1 MARVKI
7 TETVL
12 RDGHQSIAATR
23 MRLRQMLPVLE
34 AIDEL
39 GYNALECW
47 GGATFDTCMRF
58 LDEDPW
64 ERLRTI
70 KQHVKKTPLQM
81 LLRGQNIL
89 GYRHYADDVVY

>member
-34 AIDEL
+34 AMDEV

-47 GGATFDTCMRF
+47 GTAFFKLKRK
-58 LDEDPW
+58 
-64 ERLRTI
+64 LR
-70 KQHVKKTPLQM
+70 HS
-81 LLRGQNIL
+81 LRRPSRSDLVQFKFI
-89 GYRHYADDVVY
+89 